1 MVGQIC
7 LYIEDLANPELYI
20 HGCRTLTHVP
30 NIHLLSMYQRAWI
43 TVALVQKKKERERK
57 RKRFKLP
64 EFRMND
70 DDCDGKNHS
79 QLKTIAYRTKKLVQG
94 RLVITPARTVLCH
107 CRRFQKDDVPRVLL
121 LLGVEEG
128 GKHALS
134 LR

>member
-1 MVGQIC
+1 MLLYHSCYPPRMVGQIY
-7 LYIEDLANPELYI
+7 LNIEDLANPELYI

-30 NIHLLSMYQRAWI
+30 SIHLSMYQRAWI
-43 TVALVQKKKERERK
+43 TVALMQKKKEREGK

-94 RLVITPARTVLCH
+94 RLVITPACTVLCH
-107 CRRFQKDDVPRVLL
+107 CPPFP
-121 LLGVEEG
+121 EG
-128 GKHALS
+128 
-134 LR
+134 